1 MPQPDRGSGADEGV
15 RPTFRHRT
23 LGAILVLVCGCLAFA
38 DDKPLAIAHAV
49 FARSDDGPPEAS
61 DENFVPGESLYF
73 SCQVEGYRKSDKPDD
88 YGKRNVSLKFQ
99 IEIRDQG
106 GALLKPIQEG
116 KIDTTVTQEDKDWKP
131 RLRDTIVV
139 PPLADTGEYVVLVKL
154 SDELAKTVEE
164 KRAIFHVKG
173 RDVTPSD
180 TLTVRNFRFLRNE
193 DDEKALPVA
202 AYRPGDSVWARFD
215 MTGYKL
221 GEKNQVDV
229 EYGLTVLSEDGSVA
243 YTEPQAAGQKIQTY
257 YPQRYQPGVLNLNL
271 AKDQPL
277 GKYTIVLAVH
287 DNLGRQMYETR
298 ETFSVE

>member
-1 MPQPDRGSGADEGV
+1 MKSLAAV
-15 RPTFRHRT
+15 
-23 LGAILVLVCGCLAFA
+23 LVLACGCLAFA

-61 DENFVPGESLYF
+61 DENFVPGESIYF

-99 IEIRDQG
+99 IEVRDHG
-106 GALLKPIQEG
+106 GALLQPIQEG
-116 KIDTTVTQEDKDWKP
+116 KIETTVTQEDKDWKP
-131 RLRDTIVV
+131 RLRDKFVV
-139 PPLADTGEYVVLVKL
+139 PPLAETGEYVVLVKL
-154 SDELAKTVEE
+154 SDELAKTAEE
-164 KRAIFHVKG
+164 KRAVFHIKG
-173 RDVTPSD
+173 RDVAPSD